1 MNGFLTRLLLLR
13 GFRCTK
19 ECGWRGLRF
28 SRSRF
33 RARKRKL
40 KTALIVMLFI
50 VSAAMVVR
58 YMLERA
64 SSRAGGTADDGI
76 QEVD

>member
-1 MNGFLTRLLLLR
+1 
-13 GFRCTK
+13 
-19 ECGWRGLRF
+19 
-28 SRSRF
+28 
-33 RARKRKL
+33 L